1 MLSGLI
7 TDQVDQ
13 FIDIKKIEIFKN
25 KSSPEKLLPFQ
36 LISASPTAF
45 SSDKTGEEITSCN
58 TFLNSTACEINKIS
72 QKEEDEL
79 GAPCIPVSSTKLNG
93 LAVIYLREVRSLSTS
108 WHAIELQ
115 VRKNLEECEEKIA
128 QAVLSVPLTIREVIS
143 IGEKLQTDKISL
155 AEFSNVTL
163 DKTAQFTVDFHRN
176 KVLTLIGQIRHVE
189 KQKGFIYKQL
199 VCDRISKQEKKTLQK
214 KVDCYAKQQLELLQ
228 QIDLNKTFISTVVLK
243 LKRYLKRL
251 QKKQEGT
258 SHTGCKTKYIGGKSN
273 FKTKN
278 LNQILTIV
286 EEEESKIQE
295 ARNQLVKTH
304 LGLVVGLAKRYTNRG
319 LDFLDLVQEG
329 NIGLIKAASKFDAT
343 TKYKFSSH
351 AAWWIKQGITRAIV
365 NQGKTIRIPV
375 YLNEIVQRVTRVS
388 NQMLRETG
396 RKSLPEE
403 VEKILGFSPDQFQ
416 HLYDMQKL
424 VSLDKPASK
433 EGNKCLKDLIEDKKF
448 IFPGD
453 IIDNRSLHTT
463 IVKIMEILTPQEKK
477 VLSLRFGIGDAID
490 HTLEKVG
497 QDLSLTRQRIKQIE
511 DKALGK
517 LKKYCKRKG
526 LSLFLEA

>member
-1 MLSGLI
+1 M
-7 TDQVDQ
+7 
-13 FIDIKKIEIFKN
+13 
-25 KSSPEKLLPFQ
+25 
-36 LISASPTAF
+36 
-45 SSDKTGEEITSCN
+45 
-58 TFLNSTACEINKIS
+58 
-72 QKEEDEL
+72 
-79 GAPCIPVSSTKLNG
+79 
-93 LAVIYLREVRSLSTS
+93 
-108 WHAIELQ
+108 
-115 VRKNLEECEEKIA
+115 
-128 QAVLSVPLTIREVIS
+128 
-143 IGEKLQTDKISL
+143 
-155 AEFSNVTL
+155 
-163 DKTAQFTVDFHRN
+163 
-176 KVLTLIGQIRHVE
+176 
-189 KQKGFIYKQL
+189 
-199 VCDRISKQEKKTLQK
+199 
-214 KVDCYAKQQLELLQ
+214 
-228 QIDLNKTFISTVVLK
+228 DLNKAFISTVIRK
-243 LKRYLKRL
+243 LKRYSKSI
-251 QKKQEGT
+251 QKKPEET
-258 SHTGCKTKYIGGKSN
+258 TYADSKTNHFGCKSN
-273 FKTKN
+273 LETKN
-278 LNQILTIV
+278 LKQTIAII
-286 EEEESKIQE
+286 EEEEEKIQQ
-295 ARNQLVKTH
+295 ARNELVKTH
-304 LGLVVGLAKRYTNRG
+304 LGLVISLAKKYTNRG
-319 LDFLDLVQEG
+319 LDFLDLIQEG

-343 TKYKFSSH
+343 TGYKFSSH

-375 YLNEIVQRVTRVS
+375 YLTEIMYRLTRVS
-388 NQMLRETG
+388 NQLLREAG

-424 VSLDKPASK
+424 ISLDKPASE

-453 IIDNRSLHTT
+453 IIDNRNLHTT

>member
-1 MLSGLI
+1 
-7 TDQVDQ
+7 
-13 FIDIKKIEIFKN
+13 
-25 KSSPEKLLPFQ
+25 
-36 LISASPTAF
+36 
-45 SSDKTGEEITSCN
+45 
-58 TFLNSTACEINKIS
+58 
-72 QKEEDEL
+72 
-79 GAPCIPVSSTKLNG
+79 
-93 LAVIYLREVRSLSTS
+93 
-108 WHAIELQ
+108 
-115 VRKNLEECEEKIA
+115 
-128 QAVLSVPLTIREVIS
+128 
-143 IGEKLQTDKISL
+143 
-155 AEFSNVTL
+155 
-163 DKTAQFTVDFHRN
+163 
-176 KVLTLIGQIRHVE
+176 
-189 KQKGFIYKQL
+189 
-199 VCDRISKQEKKTLQK
+199 
-214 KVDCYAKQQLELLQ
+214 
-228 QIDLNKTFISTVVLK
+228 
-243 LKRYLKRL
+243 
-251 QKKQEGT
+251 
-258 SHTGCKTKYIGGKSN
+258 
-273 FKTKN
+273 
-278 LNQILTIV
+278 
-286 EEEESKIQE
+286 
-295 ARNQLVKTH
+295 
-304 LGLVVGLAKRYTNRG
+304 LAKIYTNRG
-319 LDFLDLVQEG
+319 LDFLDLIQEG

-343 TKYKFSSH
+343 TGYKFSSH

-375 YLNEIVQRVTRVS
+375 YLTEIMYRLTRVS
-388 NQMLRETG
+388 NQLLREAG

-424 VSLDKPASK
+424 ISLDKPASE

-453 IIDNRSLHTT
+453 IIDNRNLHTT